1 MRIVNLPVNF
11 VKFSIGS
18 KRSSLLTV
26 AVVSVISILL
36 TVSIFVAK
44 RSSAHATP
52 TNLTSSNRL
61 EIAKMTQTEHYL
73 FAATYSIKGEDKSTL
88 VLNNA
93 TTQSKSIEVT
103 LFNRHGEAMPIPNFT
118 LIPNQVERLDV
129 ADWIQGRDKSRF
141 AEGSMSIEIPSSELG
156 TGVGAQLIISD
167 DSHNIS
173 FDVPFIQARHFA
185 SSELETLWWS
195 LDEETETQ
203 IFMANTTS
211 SQLTVIPTL
220 FVNQE
225 TIDSDPIAL
234 PPNASIKM
242 DLEDLLR
249 EKHSKRSF
257 PRTGGIR
264 LSYNNKPGSLAV
276 AGASINKERGFS
288 TPMRFVDTKAQGTN
302 KLYGAYLPIGFLS
315 AQSGF
320 PSTAR
325 FTPKVYVRNTTN
337 GSETVK
343 GRIVY
348 TAGEKREAVEIASM
362 TVAGNE
368 VREIDLRRVIRTI
381 GKQALTD
388 SGIELEY
395 TGQPGAI
402 IAAATSVDQS
412 GNQVFEAP
420 MLDQKSR
427 MTALTKGGVYPWRID
442 GDNLAVVHLKNVDPE
457 TSNKPRS
464 TRVQIRFADSEIYSM
479 PLQFTPAGQTITIDL
494 KQLRDEQI
502 PDIFGKKIPLNITEG
517 QIAWM
522 DRGPTSGQFVGRLA
536 QYNVAKGTA
545 SSFTYATC
553 HCGYGPYSHT
563 MSPGNATGNIGGS
576 VSFTVI
582 ELYQDNCNG
591 HTWTSNETSS
601 AWFSSSDSSI
611 ASVSGNTATL
621 NQSGTVT
628 ITATWDA
635 EYAQPEGCQGPE
647 CSEPGSCV
655 IYPFTESDSASVT
668 VQCVYPVNFR
678 QISATNLG
686 DGRIQFRYA
695 WDSSDGNP
703 AHLSACTVGELVT
716 YPGGSPFTYPAPPYV
731 INSAFGNPV
740 DPNPTVIDLAGTL
753 GTFRDTHSIPGGG
766 FTMPYRESHIV
777 STQYYRYRC
786 PCANGGEY
794 VNVLGPTGIYRDVT
808 IDSLWRY
815 SVSKLEFP
823 AGGVGATITLPGQ

>member
-1 MRIVNLPVNF
+1 
-11 VKFSIGS
+11 
-18 KRSSLLTV
+18 
-26 AVVSVISILL
+26 VSVISILL
-36 TVSIFVAK
+36 MVSIFVAK

-52 TNLTSSNRL
+52 VNLTPSDRL
-61 EIAKMTQTEHYL
+61 AIANATQTEHYL
-73 FAATYSIKGEDKSTL
+73 FAATYSIKGKDKSTL

-103 LFNRHGEAMPIPNFT
+103 LFNRHGEAMSIPEFT
-118 LIPNQVERLDV
+118 LMPNQVERLDV
-129 ADWIQGRDKSRF
+129 ADWLQSRDKSRF
-141 AEGSMSIEIPSSELG
+141 AEGSMSIEIPSGELG
-156 TGVGAQLIISD
+156 TGVGAQLIITD

-185 SSELETLWWS
+185 SSELESLWWS
-195 LDEETETQ
+195 LDEKTETQ

-220 FVNQE
+220 FVDQE

-234 PPNASIKM
+234 PPNASIRM
-242 DLEDLLR
+242 DLENLL
-249 EKHSKRSF
+249 EKHSRRPF

-264 LSYNNKPGSLAV
+264 LSYNNKPGSLAM

-288 TPMRFVDTKAQGTN
+288 TTMRFVDTKAQGTN
-302 KLYGAYLPIGFLS
+302 KLYGAYLPIGSLS

-320 PSTAR
+320 SSMAR

-337 GSETVK
+337 TPEVVK
-343 GRIVY
+343 GGIVY
-348 TAGEKREAVEIASM
+348 TAEGKREAVEIAPV

-381 GKQALTD
+381 GNQALTD

-402 IAAATSVDQS
+402 IAAATSVDRS

-420 MLDQKSR
+420 MVDQKSR

-464 TRVQIRFADSEIYSM
+464 TRVQIRYADGEIYSM

-494 KQLRDEQI
+494 KKLRDEQI
-502 PDIFGKKIPLNITEG
+502 PDSFGKKLPLNITEG
-517 QIAWM
+517 QIAWL
-522 DRGPTSGQFVGRLA
+522 DRGPASGQFLGRLV

-553 HCGYGPYSHT
+553 HCGYGPYSHS
-563 MSPGNATGNIGGS
+563 MSPGNASGSIGGS

-582 ELYQDNCNG
+582 ELYQDHCSG
-591 HTWTSNETSS
+591 YTWTADETNY
-601 AWFSSSDSSI
+601 AWYSSSDPSI
-611 ASVSGNTATL
+611 VSVSGHTATL
-621 NQSGTVT
+621 NQSGTAT

-647 CSEPGSCV
+647 CSEPGTCA

-668 VQCVYPVNFR
+668 VACVFPVNFH
-678 QISATNLG
+678 QTGVTPLE
-686 DGRIQFRYA
+686 DGRLRFTYD
-695 WDSSDGNP
+695 WDSSDGVK
-703 AHLSACTVGELVT
+703 AHLGACSVGEIVT
-716 YPGGSPFTYPAPPYV
+716 YDGPDPFFWPSPPWAPGT
-731 INSAFGNPV
+731 NTM
-740 DPNPTVIDLAGTL
+740 NPTIFPVPPIDARETMV
-753 GTFRDTHSIPGGG
+753 DTHSPLSFSITPGVAAE
-766 FTMPYRESHIV
+766 FTA
-777 STQYYRYRC
+777 TQYYRYRC
-786 PCANGGEY
+786 ICVSGNEWQNFPGG
-794 VNVLGPTGIYRDVT
+794 GPIQIVRKVFFNQGPLPTSGQWWYQ
-808 IDSLWRY
+808 
-815 SVSKLEFP
+815 
-823 AGGVGATITLPGQ
+823 ITKSGTQAFKILL